1 MTLDRLQKKFK
12 KLNKNKKAWGWFQNR
27 NSGEIPIEN
36 AIFNSIMNPSNSD
49 GGVGLIGMSE
59 SLNIKDKIEE
69 LLSPCLVSNEEDVE
83 DNKSYYIS
91 PEGHLYKV
99 GDVKE
104 DLIKVSELLYDNGL
118 EPEYKKD
125 TLSKTLKENNWKAF
139 LLKDGEIE
147 LISWEKIPILIYSK
161 IILAKIIGMRKFTV
175 LTFLK
180 MFNWNNH
187 IYR

>member
-1 MTLDRLQKKFK
+1 MTLDQLQKKFK
-12 KLNKNKKAWGWFQNR
+12 KLNKNKKAWGWFQVK
-27 NSGEIPIEN
+27 NSGEVPIEN
-36 AIFNSIMNPSNSD
+36 AIFNSMMNSSNSD
-49 GGVGLIGMSE
+49 EGAGFIGMSE

-83 DNKSYYIS
+83 DNKSYYIN

-99 GDVKE
+99 GDAEE

-139 LLKDGEIE
+139 LLENGEIK
-147 LISWEKIPILIYSK
+147 LID
-161 IILAKIIGMRKFTV
+161 
-175 LTFLK
+175 
-180 MFNWNNH
+180 
-187 IYR
+187 